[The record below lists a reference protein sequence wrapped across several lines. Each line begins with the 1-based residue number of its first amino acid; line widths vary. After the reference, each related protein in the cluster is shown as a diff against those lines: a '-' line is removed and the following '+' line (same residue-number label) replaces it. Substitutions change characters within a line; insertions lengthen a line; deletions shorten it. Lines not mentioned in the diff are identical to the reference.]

1 MDLVRFL
8 VSSIALPCAFCGCSD
23 RNLAQGE
30 LLQSVRQV
38 VIQFREDGGRKLN
51 TIHAC
56 GEIEREI
63 MDITNMEIRI
73 QSICN
78 ASDAL
83 MSMDFSRLSYADKA
97 EAAYKYWHLT
107 SRFYSLM
114 SESGISD
121 RQRMLYLVGCLKKY
135 KDVSFSVPMTARM
148 QGESDVNFAT
158 RKAAIRQLYSEYVNN
173 VRLWERA
180 FRSGALRTMRS
191 IDERSLA
198 KATSFLLEYP
208 SKSDLLQAPVFA
220 EPTHASRGMTIKS
233 PVFPGRHPS
242 EFPEDGDVSKFPR
255 KGE

>member
-1 MDLVRFL
+1 MGMFRFA
-8 VSSIALPCAFCGCSD
+8 IACFVLSCAFCGCSD

-78 ASDAL
+78 TSDVL
-83 MSMDFSRLSYADKA
+83 TSMDFSKLSYADRA
-97 EAAYKYWHLT
+97 EAAYKYWHLF
-107 SRFYSLM
+107 SQFYNLM
-114 SESGISD
+114 SVSGISD
-121 RQRMLYLVGCLKKY
+121 EQRMSFLVGCLKRY

-148 QGESDVNFAT
+148 RGESDGDLAA

-180 FRSGALRTMRS
+180 FRSGALRAMKS

-220 EPTHASRGMTIKS
+220 APTHASGEKTIKS
-233 PVFPGRHPS
+233 PVLFGRHPS
-242 EFPEDGDVSKFPR
+242 KLSEDGDESKCLE
-255 KGE
+255 KGK